1 MRLVLRD
8 PGAVPIRIYPVQG
21 EFRVVLAGSR
31 SWSWCGSRSWAGAA
45 GDRAVISGGGEP
57 SASVRLV
64 LRDPGAVPIR
74 IYPVQGEFRVVL
86 AGTAV
91 ASDWAALTGGL
102 QCATFRTLLADPVAV
117 LVPVVVVLEFRVV
130 LAGSRRSWS
139 WCESRSW
146 SWDRGTEV
154 ACDWAALADG
164 LQSATFRTLL
174 ADPVAVL
181 FLVVVVLEIRVV
193 LAGTRTVVA
202 CDWAALAD
210 GLQCA
215 TFMTLLGDPVAVLP
229 PLVVV
234 LEFRVVLATQHSSGR
249 KAHQQQ

>member
-8 PGAVPIRIYPVQG
+8 PGAVPIRIHPVQG
-21 EFRVVLAGSR
+21 EFRVVLA
-31 SWSWCGSRSWAGAA
+31 
-45 GDRAVISGGGEP
+45 
-57 SASVRLV
+57 
-64 LRDPGAVPIR
+64 
-74 IYPVQGEFRVVL
+74 
-86 AGTAV
+86 
-91 ASDWAALTGGL
+91 
-102 QCATFRTLLADPVAV
+102 
-117 LVPVVVVLEFRVV
+117 
-130 LAGSRRSWS
+130 
-139 WCESRSW
+139 
-146 SWDRGTEV
+146 GTEV

-164 LQSATFRTLL
+164 LQCATFRTLL

-215 TFMTLLGDPVAVLP
+215 TFLTLLGDPVAVLP

-234 LEFRVVLATQHSSGR
+234 LEFRVVIATQHSSGR